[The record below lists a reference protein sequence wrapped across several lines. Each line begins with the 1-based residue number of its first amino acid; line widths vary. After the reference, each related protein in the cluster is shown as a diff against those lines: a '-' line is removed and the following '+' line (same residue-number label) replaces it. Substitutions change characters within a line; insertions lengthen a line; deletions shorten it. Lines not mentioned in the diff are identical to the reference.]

1 MPLIILVAGGSGAGK
16 TTLAY
21 ELEKALGRS
30 ITRLSLERYY
40 LGIEEMKRRGL
51 DDNFNHPQALDW
63 DRLIEDVKKIKKSKS
78 GGKVEVPVYSFDT
91 MQRTGSERIVVRDV
105 IVVEG
110 LWALLRKEL
119 RELGDLKVYLD
130 VDPELRLV
138 RKIKRDIEERGREL
152 EEILE
157 RFVRY
162 TKPMHEIWVEP
173 TKRFA
178 DIIIPRGGK
187 NKKGVELVVSWI
199 RKIRAPGGI

>member
-138 RKIKRDIEERGREL
+138 RKIKG
-152 EEILE
+152 ILRKE
-157 RFVRY
+157 AENSRKFL
-162 TKPMHEIWVEP
+162 
-173 TKRFA
+173 
-178 DIIIPRGGK
+178 
-187 NKKGVELVVSWI
+187 KGL
-199 RKIRAPGGI
+199 

>member
-1 MPLIILVAGGSGAGK
+1 
-16 TTLAY
+16 
-21 ELEKALGRS
+21 
-30 ITRLSLERYY
+30 
-40 LGIEEMKRRGL
+40 
-51 DDNFNHPQALDW
+51 
-63 DRLIEDVKKIKKSKS
+63 
-78 GGKVEVPVYSFDT
+78 
-91 MQRTGSERIVVRDV
+91 
-105 IVVEG
+105 